1 MKGLLDKEEVNTR
14 VQRVEVVDGP
24 WREGDCLLLHTSRGV
39 LALSAPD
46 AATYLTW
53 TLGLNAA
60 LRSSQQLAGNI
71 LLDAPVHAIPRDSM
85 FVVRTSP

>member
-1 MKGLLDKEEVNTR
+1 MDKDEVQTQ

-24 WREGDCLLLHTSRGV
+24 WREGDCLLLHTGRGV

-46 AATYLTW
+46 AATYTTW

-60 LRSSQQLAGNI
+60 LTSVQQLAGDI
-71 LLDAPVHAIPRDSM
+71 LLEAPVHAIPRDSM
-85 FVVRTSP
+85 FVVKDSAVQ